1 MEYQKIANL
10 IDDNTL
16 NQPSKFRTKNCVEIN
31 DESRGAYNVNSQ
43 IKFKTTMLKSSLCDY
58 SDAYILVNGTIS
70 VNNTAAQGAVVNNN
84 NKKVIFKNCAPFT
97 NCISEINNTQID
109 NAKDIDIVMSM
120 YNLIEYS
127 DNYAKT
133 TGTLW
138 QYYKDI
144 PARNANDEIIVF
156 DVNNTTDSFKFK
168 EKITGQTGNNGT
180 KDVEITVPLKYLS
193 NFWRTLEMPL
203 INCEVNLILTWS
215 STCVIASVIVA
226 NQAATF
232 EITDTKLYV
241 PAVTLSTQENTKFL
255 QQLKSGFK
263 RVINWNKYLSKPELL
278 AQNPNLNHLVEPSF
292 QGVNRLFVL
301 AFENDNHRT
310 SDERY
315 YLPTVEIKDYNIVI
329 NGENFFD
336 QPVKNNKIT
345 YDNIR
350 KIATG
355 QGDDYTTGC
364 LLDYPYFTNTYKMIA
379 LDLSK
384 QQTLDADPRAIQQI
398 NFTANLDRAGN
409 TRVYFIPEEAKETIL
424 DFSQGTVK
432 VL

>member
-10 IDDNTL
+10 IDDNASY
-16 NQPSKFRTKNCVEIN
+16 QPSKFKTRNWVEIN

-43 IKFKTTMLKSSLCDY
+43 IKFKTTMLKSSLYDY
-58 SDAYILVNGTIS
+58 SNAYILVKGTIS
-70 VNNTAAQGAVVNNN
+70 VNNTAAAGAAVNNN
-84 NKKVIFKNCAPFT
+84 NKKVIFKSCAPFT
-97 NCISEINNTQID
+97 NCISEINNTQIG
-109 NAKDIDIVMSM
+109 NAKDIDIVMPM

-133 TGTLW
+133 TGSLW
-138 QYYKDI
+138 QYCKDI
-144 PARNANDEIIVF
+144 PVLNANDDIIIF
-156 DVNNTTDSFKFK
+156 AEGNTTDSFNFK
-168 EKITGQTGNNGT
+168 VKITGLTGNNGT
-180 KDVEITVPLKYLS
+180 KDVEIMVPLKYLS

-215 STCVIASVIVA
+215 STCVLIATSIP
-226 NQAATF
+226 NQNATF
-232 EITDTKLYV
+232 AITDTKLFV
-241 PAVTLSTQENTKFL
+241 PVVTLSTQENTKFF

-278 AQNPNLNHLVEPSF
+278 AQNPNLNHFVEPSF

-301 AFENDNHRT
+301 AFENDDDRT
-310 SDERY
+310 SDDQY
-315 YLPTVEIKDYNIVI
+315 YLPTVEIKDYNIMI

-336 QPVKNNKIT
+336 QPIKNNKIT
-345 YDNIR
+345 YENIR

-364 LLDYPYFTNTYKMIA
+364 LLDYPYFANTYKMIA
-379 LDLSK
+379 LDLTK
-384 QQTLDADPRAIQQI
+384 QQALDADPRAIQQI
-398 NFTANLDRAGN
+398 NFTGNLDRAGN
-409 TRVYFIPEEAKETIL
+409 TRVYFILEEAKETIL
-424 DFSQGTVK
+424 DLSQGTVK